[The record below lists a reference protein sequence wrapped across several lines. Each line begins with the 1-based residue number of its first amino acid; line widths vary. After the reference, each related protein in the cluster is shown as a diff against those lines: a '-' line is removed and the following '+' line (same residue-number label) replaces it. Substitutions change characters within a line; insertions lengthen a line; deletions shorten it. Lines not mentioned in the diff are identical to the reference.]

1 MFLSWS
7 VMQEGQPIQSPPSD
21 VLKPTVE
28 SNGLTTKQPNHI
40 PHCRHPEVLVFPL
53 VFTMISMTMT
63 KRACEPL
70 YIQGRQGLPQQAPMT
85 LPAAQ
90 LGAQHICTTLKIRTF
105 AQMRTFAQVQTQS
118 LKVHLGRKYTAKCII
133 K

>member
-1 MFLSWS
+1 MITIII
-7 VMQEGQPIQSPPSD
+7 MI
-21 VLKPTVE
+21 TMII
-28 SNGLTTKQPNHI
+28 TI
-40 PHCRHPEVLVFPL
+40 I
-53 VFTMISMTMT
+53 TMISMTMT

-105 AQMRTFAQVQTQS
+105 AQMRTFVQVQTQS